1 MSALSFAFDVLEE
14 GAVEL
19 EDGTKANEL
28 RKLNV
33 HEFSFLPKGFAA
45 NPDTSVVAIKAM
57 TDSLQKAGRVLAQ
70 KHIDSLR
77 SAQEAIGVVIA
88 AAEAQEDQEKASG
101 QVEVKAQEPSGAKAE
116 EPRVNPSARALA
128 VNQFIQTL

>member
-1 MSALSFAFDVLEE
+1 
-14 GAVEL
+14 
-19 EDGTKANEL
+19 
-28 RKLNV
+28 
-33 HEFSFLPKGFAA
+33 
-45 NPDTSVVAIKAM
+45 M

-101 QVEVKAQEPSGAKAE
+101 QAEVKDEGGNVKSEGSG
-116 EPRVNPSARALA
+116 VNPSVKALA
-128 VNQFIQTL
+128 LEIEIYALNGQEGVQ